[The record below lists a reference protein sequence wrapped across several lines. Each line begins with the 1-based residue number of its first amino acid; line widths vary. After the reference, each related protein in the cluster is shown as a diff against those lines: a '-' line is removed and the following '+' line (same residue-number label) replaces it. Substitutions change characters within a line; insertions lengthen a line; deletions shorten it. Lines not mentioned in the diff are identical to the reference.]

1 MVECTVKL
9 PDILHE
15 KACEVS
21 RINSIP
27 LDENIA
33 ASLAQ
38 NLYNVI
44 PDPYLEERA
53 KGGAGSNLELWLGL
67 NIKRNIYNYVKKLF

>member
-27 LDENIA
+27 LDEYIA

-38 NLYNVI
+38 NLYNII

-53 KGGAGSNLELWLGL
+53 NRATGKGLSFALSQVPGIEPEEFDRL
-67 NIKRNIYNYVKKLF
+67 